1 MADYLHGV
9 ETQSRGNAPKN
20 VSEVKTSVIGIVGK
34 AASTGWEEEPPVNTP
49 IVILKSDDVEKKL
62 GSSDEEGTLP
72 YYLKK
77 AYEQFDKEVPVII
90 AVSVGTNAADA
101 TDGETDEESGVVYLV
116 DHEGNIIVDGDGNP
130 IVVESGASASSATE
144 ETETES
150 TGSNPVE
157 IDVEAVAGNVLRY
170 TGVWALMKSQ
180 VRTRYVPR
188 ILIAPGYSHN
198 RAVADALTSVANK
211 LRARAFVDGDMDSVE
226 AAILARGDAASSFGI
241 HEKRTNLC
249 FPRLVNGDKVYPMSL
264 IAAAV
269 RAKTDMDSKKGY
281 HWSISSKKISGFTGL
296 DVDVIYSIN
305 DKTAQSQYL
314 NAAGILTVKNV
325 DELQFCG
332 NCNSSFDLNS
342 SIGNT
347 DHERF
352 EVTSTTGDVIE
363 DSIEYYTEQRIDQPI
378 NDVWI
383 DDIVSDVS
391 AFLRKLKERG
401 AIAGGRA
408 WYEPDANDPTELM
421 AGHVVFDYDDA
432 ATPPADR
439 ITYRRSYNVSY
450 LATLGR

>member
-90 AVSVGTNAADA
+90 AVSVGTSTGSA
-101 TDGETDEESGVVYLV
+101 TEEPEDTNVYLV
-116 DHEGNIIVDGDGNP
+116 DHEGNIIVDGDGYP
-130 IVVESGASASSATE
+130 IVVSTDAADAAETDLTPTPLHDGEGLSAE
-144 ETETES
+144 
-150 TGSNPVE
+150 
-157 IDVEAVAGNVLRY
+157 DVAGNVLRH

-211 LRARAFVDGDMDSVE
+211 LRARTFVDGDMDSVE

-281 HWSISSKKISGFTGL
+281 HWSISSKKITGFTGL

>member
-9 ETQSRGNAPKN
+9 ETQPRGNAPKN

-90 AVSVGTNAADA
+90 AVSVGTNAADS
-101 TDGETDEESGVVYLV
+101 TDGENDEESGVVYLV

-130 IVVESGASASSATE
+130 IVVSTDAADAAEAETDLTPTPLHDGEGLSAE
-144 ETETES
+144 
-150 TGSNPVE
+150 
-157 IDVEAVAGNVLRY
+157 DVAGNVLRY

-180 VRTRYVPR
+180 LRTRYVPR

-281 HWSISSKKISGFTGL
+281 HWSISSKKITGFTGL

-363 DSIEYYTEQRIDQPI
+363 DSVEYYTEQRIDQPI

-391 AFLRKLKERG
+391 AFLRKLKKRG

-439 ITYRRSYNVSY
+439 VTYRRSYNVSY